1 VRCSRHELQADEI
14 RSHLEAG
21 KQVTRLALV
30 LDEHVSFVL
39 GEDLVLRTL
48 KFLDGAVEQLE
59 NSERDSLHAE
69 LDARFA
75 LMAGELKRLFAVL
88 EPALKSSRADAR
100 DRPRTAP
107 ASPHAPVAHAA
118 PRATGR
124 GNPAAAARRRPRSAG
139 ALGPAPAR
147 APAAPAGRRAR
158 RPPDPAA
165 TRLDPRRRNLP
176 ARAPRLAGAA
186 AGRARF
192 HPPAAAG
199 AVAGSAAAAARRVAA
214 AALAARPLRPRH
226 ARHRRRA
233 AATARTRRRAPGP
246 GGAARVLQPAGP
258 RRP

>member
-1 VRCSRHELQADEI
+1 
-14 RSHLEAG
+14 
-21 KQVTRLALV
+21 
-30 LDEHVSFVL
+30 
-39 GEDLVLRTL
+39 
-48 KFLDGAVEQLE
+48 
-59 NSERDSLHAE
+59 
-69 LDARFA
+69 
-75 LMAGELKRLFAVL
+75 
-88 EPALKSSRADAR
+88 
-100 DRPRTAP
+100 
-107 ASPHAPVAHAA
+107 
-118 PRATGR
+118 
-124 GNPAAAARRRPRSAG
+124 
-139 ALGPAPAR
+139 
-147 APAAPAGRRAR
+147 AGRRAR

-258 RRP
+258 RRPRRLAAQVPAGTAAGTAVLPAAAAVLALGLAQPGRCAEPGPGPGAGPALGPRIRAGARALPPDPRQPLAGVLARGGDALAGLSRRVRRPTHRWTRPGVGAGSAGWLGSVAPVHTEARKSCSSGPTTAGCSKCR